1 MENIFHLLLRCLF
14 GNSELSLFR
23 LSSLDFI
30 KFLAAHLFHT
40 RHCFCNQARLKEKNN
55 YIDIYFF
62 FVLFFCF
69 VFFLFLFFCGCFY
82 RFPTENIHRLSNK
95 K

>member
-55 YIDIYFF
+55 YIDIYIFCFFCFFFCFF
-62 FVLFFCF
+62 FVFCF
-69 VFFLFLFFCGCFY
+69 FAVAFIVFPRKTFIG
-82 RFPTENIHRLSNK
+82 
-95 K
+95 